1 MIYAAVV
8 GGSNVAWFKQLN
20 AAGLNSKKQTMLTI
34 SVTEDEVL
42 GIGGE
47 NLEGFYSAMKY
58 FQSIDTPIN
67 KSL

>member
-1 MIYAAVV
+1 
-8 GGSNVAWFKQLN
+8 
-20 AAGLNSKKQTMLTI
+20 MLTI

-58 FQSIDTPIN
+58 FQSQTNPEN
-67 KSL
+67 VKFVAAFKNVGVKML